1 MCIAGKDDSLGG
13 ELGMTAAVVLKLV
26 EPICGLGHHIY
37 MDNFYSSPRL
47 FTELRSRGFGV
58 CGTLRLNR
66 RGVPPEAKGTLA
78 KGGRRLISVDDSMRI
93 VQWHDKR
100 VVSVLSTLHDDSLV
114 TVERRSRQVQGGRQQ
129 VEKPEAI
136 VEYNKY
142 MGGVDRGDQ
151 LLSYYGYP
159 HRTRKWWRR
168 AMFFLIDAAIVN
180 SYIMYCQKHQGRHLT
195 HENFR
200 VELAKDLLRA
210 ARTQAPSTDSPHG
223 PHRQTLSPVS
233 RLTERHFP
241 GQLEKSAAGKQLQ
254 RDCAVCSNRKGR
266 GRKTTTYYCKQC
278 DVPLCVVPCFEL
290 YHTKTDPQRYLPRE
304 E

>member
-1 MCIAGKDDSLGG
+1 
-13 ELGMTAAVVLKLV
+13 
-26 EPICGLGHHIY
+26 
-37 MDNFYSSPRL
+37 
-47 FTELRSRGFGV
+47 
-58 CGTLRLNR
+58 
-66 RGVPPEAKGTLA
+66 
-78 KGGRRLISVDDSMRI
+78 
-93 VQWHDKR
+93 
-100 VVSVLSTLHDDSLV
+100 
-114 TVERRSRQVQGGRQQ
+114 
-129 VEKPEAI
+129 
-136 VEYNKY
+136 
-142 MGGVDRGDQ
+142 
-151 LLSYYGYP
+151 
-159 HRTRKWWRR
+159 
-168 AMFFLIDAAIVN
+168 MFFLIDAAIVN

-223 PHRQTLSPVS
+223 PHRQILSPVS

-241 GQLEKSAAGKQLQ
+241 GQLERSAAGKQLQ